1 MIVGTIGSPRRA
13 DVRGGGTIV
22 LAPGTPEEIAVEWWV
37 GADDRWHIPSSA
49 ITTRQHLVRNM
60 PIVQTSVRIPS
71 GDAIATAFAA
81 VQGPRELVV
90 LDVENRSKVPF
101 ALAMVLR
108 GPGVRDVTVTG
119 SIVRVGGFP
128 LLHLP
133 RGPQRSACVGLGED
147 LEAVVTSG
155 RAGMQLP
162 AITGPCEAAFLIPVT
177 HTTTARIGLLLGAS
191 SAVALMGSPVLASLP
206 DVHALANGWGLQLA
220 RGMSIRLP
228 DASLND
234 RFESLSA
241 GLLLASEP
249 LVVDGHDATANRAVV
264 AEALDLLGFHAEA
277 GALLEDAPDRQGR
290 RGGFHDAAASDEAVT
305 ATVVRALGVHAALT
319 GDGVFA
325 STMAPTVGAAL
336 ELVLKRAKKGG
347 AAAPWTAACRA
358 AADLFTVAGD
368 GRAAKQSMRAWESGG
383 AVWPMPVLPLEP
395 LPALSVGGALV
406 PASPRRL
413 ATAMREL
420 LESVAVLDADGAVDL
435 LRGFAPEWRGQSIE
449 ARNVPTPSGRLSFAI
464 RWHGP
469 RAALLW
475 DVAALDRTA
484 GPTAEPLRLRASAV
498 DPAWSGSGAK
508 GDALLTPRL

>member
-13 DVRGGGTIV
+13 DVRSGGTIV

-49 ITTRQHLVRNM
+49 ITARQHLVRNM

-101 ALAMVLR
+101 ALAIVLR

-133 RGPQRSACVGLGED
+133 RSPQRSACVGVGED

-155 RAGMQLP
+155 RAATLLP
-162 AITGPCEAAFLIPVT
+162 PVDGPCEAAFLVPVT

-191 SAVALMGSPVLASLP
+191 STAALMGAPVLGSLP
-206 DVHALANGWGLQLA
+206 DVHALANGWALQLG

-228 DASLND
+228 DTSLND

-249 LVVDGHDATANRAVV
+249 LVIHGTEATADRAVV
-264 AEALDLLGFHAEA
+264 AELLDLVGFHAEA
-277 GALLEDAPDRQGR
+277 GALLEDVPDRQGT
-290 RGGFHDAAASDEAVT
+290 RGGFKDGAGSEEAVT

-319 GDGVFA
+319 GDRAFA
-325 STMAPTVGAAL
+325 SAMASTVGAAL
-336 ELVLKRAKKGG
+336 EFVLKRAKKEG
-347 AAAPWTAACRA
+347 AARPWAAACRA

-383 AVWPMPVLPLEP
+383 AVWPMPVFPLEP
-395 LPALSVGGALV
+395 VPALSVGGALV

-413 ATAMREL
+413 TAAMRDL

-475 DVAALDRTA
+475 DVVAQDG
-484 GPTAEPLRLRASAV
+484 GPGPIAEPLRLRASAV